1 MEFLDGLLLV
11 PPDRNHILSK
21 AQWKTRYILVGRR
34 TAIINKQ
41 KERQF
46 GQFGSSAKSN
56 ASEPKPLTKVYTDE
70 YCISLFKSKDDVE
83 PAYQWPTS
91 CVLDCQVQMLSYRKQ
106 GPILPTLVVTITD
119 KERKRRSSRSVGLIA
134 SKEAG
139 TSTLWFRTLPDDH
152 NTSLHDWA
160 QFILAKKNPMAQDGN
175 TTPVFSSPFSPRS
188 REAPEYFTR
197 PDSGHQN
204 QASGS
209 RPDVRPLQHKNS
221 SATYSSGTRE
231 RPATFSSDSPS
242 LRSKRSDISSPSSIS
257 QHPIQKAFAVP
268 GQIYT
273 GPMHG
278 EVGLPAIRDS
288 IYQGE
293 LIEGWTAAQGRS
305 STLSSPTRG
314 SEALGS
320 PMEAPL
326 GFDVHAPPA
335 PGETILDR
343 AFQMGHIPWAQTNV
357 PGQETFS
364 SIARFDALM
373 HEVEGKRKQ
382 REANQRAERAA
393 VRNTYNPEVAPL
405 ELEEDFDSDDNAHS
419 ADEQDLGYDRSPIIS
434 PSAQRALAFIA
445 DRHGDSP
452 REPGSRRPTISRAH
466 LSYHAGTAV
475 AAPPTS
481 QSPPSR
487 PHTAHAKSRL
497 NASQRTQ
504 STPHLNPVSA
514 GRPAEDGASR
524 NADPDNRRSGSSS
537 KRLSFSEFTR
547 RLSSTSS
554 LLVVQTNTSGDSRRA
569 SVAEMDSQQPLS
581 ARRADV
587 SHGASHRD
595 TVPPPR
601 SREWQKQDRRCP
613 WRNSVGVVG
622 PEGGFL

>member
-1 MEFLDGLLLV
+1 MDFLDGHLLV

-21 AQWKTRYILVGRR
+21 AQWKSRYVLVGRR
-34 TAIINKQ
+34 TAINKQ
-41 KERQF
+41 KDRLI
-46 GQFGSSAKSN
+46 GNGAKTAGSD
-56 ASEPKPLTKVYTDE
+56 PRPLTKVYTDD
-70 YCISLFKSKDDVE
+70 YCISVFKSKEEAE
-83 PAYQWPTS
+83 PSYQWPTN
-91 CVLDCQVQMLSYRKQ
+91 CVIDCQVQMLAYRKQ
-106 GPILPTLVVTITD
+106 GPIQPTLVVTITD
-119 KERKRRSSRSVGLIA
+119 KERKRRSSRTVGLIA

-139 TSTLWFRTLPDDH
+139 TSTLWFRTPPEDRH
-152 NTSLHDWA
+152 TSLHDWA
-160 QFILAKKNPMAQDGN
+160 QFILAKKNPAPSDGN

-188 REAPEYFTR
+188 REAPEYFPR
-197 PDSGHQN
+197 PDSGN
-204 QASGS
+204 
-209 RPDVRPLQHKNS
+209 RPDARPLQHKS
-221 SATYSSGTRE
+221 SAATYSTGTRE

-257 QHPIQKAFAVP
+257 QHPMQKAFGVP

-273 GPMHG
+273 GPVHG
-278 EVGLPAIRDS
+278 DAGLPAIRDS

-293 LIEGWTAAQGRS
+293 LIEGWTTAQGRS

-343 AFQMGHIPWAQTNV
+343 AFQLGHIPWAETSV

-382 REANQRAERAA
+382 RESTQRVERAA
-393 VRNTYNPEVAPL
+393 VRNTYNPEVSPL
-405 ELEEDFDSDDNAHS
+405 DFVEDLDSDDNAHS
-419 ADEQDLGYDRSPIIS
+419 ADEQEHGYDRSPIIS

-445 DRHGDSP
+445 GRHGDAP
-452 REPGSRRPTISRAH
+452 REQGTRRPTISRSH
-466 LSYHAGTAV
+466 LSYHAGTAPP
-475 AAPPTS
+475 PPTS

-497 NASQRTQ
+497 NPTQRTQ

-514 GRPAEDGASR
+514 NRGVDDGASR

-554 LLVVQTNTSGDSRRA
+554 LLVVQTNNSGDSRRG
-569 SVAEMDSQQPLS
+569 SVETDSQPLS
-581 ARRADV
+581 AGRPDV
-587 SHGASHRD
+587 SHRD

-601 SREWQKQDRRCP
+601 SREWQRQDRRCP

>member
-1 MEFLDGLLLV
+1 MDCLDGFLLV
-11 PPDRNHILSK
+11 PPDRNHILAK
-21 AQWKTRYILVGRR
+21 PQWKPRYVFVGRR
-34 TAIINKQ
+34 TAINKQ
-41 KERQF
+41 KDRQS
-46 GQFGSSAKSN
+46 GNGARSA
-56 ASEPKPLTKVYTDE
+56 ASDPKPLTKVYTDE
-70 YCISLFKSKDDVE
+70 YCISIFKSKEDVE

-91 CVLDCQVQMLSYRKQ
+91 CILDCQVQMLAYRKQ
-106 GPILPTLVVTITD
+106 GPIQPTLVVTIAD
-119 KERKRRSSRSVGLIA
+119 KERKRRSSRSVGLIT
-134 SKEAG
+134 SKDSG
-139 TSTLWFRTLPDDH
+139 SSTLWFRTPPDDH
-152 NTSLHDWA
+152 HTSLYDWA
-160 QFILAKKNPMAQDGN
+160 QFILAKKNPAGSDGN

-197 PDSGHQN
+197 PDSGN
-204 QASGS
+204 QASSS
-209 RPDVRPLQHKNS
+209 RPDARPLQHKS
-221 SATYSSGTRE
+221 SSTTYSTGTRE

-257 QHPIQKAFAVP
+257 QHPIQKAFGGP

-278 EVGLPAIRDS
+278 DAGLPAIRDS

-314 SEALGS
+314 HETLGS
-320 PMEAPL
+320 PIETSL
-326 GFDVHAPPA
+326 SFDVSAPPA

-343 AFQMGHIPWAQTNV
+343 AFQMGHIPWTETSV
-357 PGQETFS
+357 PGQEKFS

-373 HEVEGKRKQ
+373 REVEDKRKQ
-382 REANQRAERAA
+382 RETAQRAERAA
-393 VRNTYNPEVAPL
+393 VRNTYNPEAGPL
-405 ELEEDFDSDDNAHS
+405 HFDEGFDSDDVAHS
-419 ADEQDLGYDRSPIIS
+419 ADEQEDSYDRSPIIS

-452 REPGSRRPTISRAH
+452 REHGTRRPTISRAH
-466 LSYHAGTAV
+466 LSFHAGTV
-475 AAPPTS
+475 PPPS

-497 NASQRTQ
+497 NSSQRTQ

-514 GRPAEDGASR
+514 GGAVEDGASR
-524 NADPDNRRSGSSS
+524 SGDAENRRSGLSS
-537 KRLSFSEFTR
+537 KRLSFSEITR

-554 LLVVQTNTSGDSRRA
+554 LLVVQTNTSGDSRRG
-569 SVAEMDSQQPLS
+569 SVEADPQPSS
-581 ARRADV
+581 ARWPDV
-587 SHGASHRD
+587 SHRD

-601 SREWQKQDRRCP
+601 SREWQRQDRRCP
-613 WRNSVGVVG
+613 WRNSIGVVG

>member
-1 MEFLDGLLLV
+1 MDFLDGLLLV

-34 TAIINKQ
+34 TAFNKQ
-41 KERQF
+41 KDRQS
-46 GQFGSSAKSN
+46 GSGAK
-56 ASEPKPLTKVYTDE
+56 ASSCDSKSLTKVYTDE

-160 QFILAKKNPMAQDGN
+160 QFILAKKNPMASDGN
-175 TTPVFSSPFSPRS
+175 ITPVFSSPFSPRS
-188 REAPEYFTR
+188 REAPEYFSR
-197 PDSGHQN
+197 PDSGNQN
-204 QASGS
+204 QASSS
-209 RPDVRPLQHKNS
+209 RPDARPLQHKS
-221 SATYSSGTRE
+221 SSTTYSTGTRE

-242 LRSKRSDISSPSSIS
+242 LRSKRSDVSSPSSIS
-257 QHPIQKAFAVP
+257 QHPMQKAFAVP

-278 EVGLPAIRDS
+278 EGGLPAIRDS

-343 AFQMGHIPWAQTNV
+343 AFQLGHIPWAGSNV

-405 ELEEDFDSDDNAHS
+405 DFEEDLDSDNNAHS

-452 REPGSRRPTISRAH
+452 REPGTRRPTVSRAH
-466 LSYHAGTAV
+466 LSYHGGSAPP
-475 AAPPTS
+475 PPTS

-497 NASQRTQ
+497 NATQRTQ
-504 STPHLNPVSA
+504 STPHLYPVSA
-514 GRPAEDGASR
+514 GRVNEDGASR
-524 NADPDNRRSGSSS
+524 NADQDNRRSGSSS

-554 LLVVQTNTSGDSRRA
+554 LLVVQTNTSGDSRRG
-569 SVAEMDSQQPLS
+569 SVVEADSQQPLG
-581 ARRADV
+581 ARRPEV
-587 SHGASHRD
+587 NFRD

-601 SREWQKQDRRCP
+601 SREWQTQDRRCP